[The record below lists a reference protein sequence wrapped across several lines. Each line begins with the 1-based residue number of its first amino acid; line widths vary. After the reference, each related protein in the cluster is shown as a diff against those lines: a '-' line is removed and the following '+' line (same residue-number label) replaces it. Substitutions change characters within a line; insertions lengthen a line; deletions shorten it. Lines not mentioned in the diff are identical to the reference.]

1 MKGATTMQIDTLSR
15 LVRESRY
22 PLDENEIAAAILAR
36 ITMPAYT
43 PALRRA
49 PRRRQVRSFHPA
61 THATSFRL
69 VRPQR
74 RGVPGQAIRTA

>member
-15 LVRESRY
+15 LVHESRY
-22 PLDENEIAAAILAR
+22 PIDENEIAAAIITR

-43 PALRRA
+43 PALRRV
-49 PRRRQVRSFHPA
+49 PRRRHVRSFHPA
-61 THATSFRL
+61 TQVTSFRL

-74 RGVPGQAIRTA
+74 RGMPGQSVRTA